1 VLVRNYT
8 VGEEEPL
15 ASHVADT
22 DISLLKKDSLIIS
35 TVRALIAQARDFRKL
50 PKIFP
55 RSS

>member
-35 TVRALIAQARDFRKL
+35 TVRALIAQAPDFRKT
-50 PKIFP
+50 
-55 RSS
+55 S